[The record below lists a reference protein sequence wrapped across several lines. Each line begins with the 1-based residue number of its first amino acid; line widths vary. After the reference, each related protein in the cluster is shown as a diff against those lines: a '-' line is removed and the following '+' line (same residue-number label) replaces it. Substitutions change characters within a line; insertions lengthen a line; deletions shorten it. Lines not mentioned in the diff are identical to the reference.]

1 MTGPSIPKDRYAHL
15 LGESLLGVLEVLLL
29 GALLLGVLL
38 LDVPLLDVLRD
49 AVVLLPGAEALCL
62 PCAAFASARLYCG
75 IVILYDQTSGAKLHI
90 NDPPQTTPNCFNGR
104 SCCRASRHSRRRST
118 EGCRQTTCDFTSSAP
133 QQDPQVKDS

>member
-1 MTGPSIPKDRYAHL
+1 MTRAGRVTGPSIPKDRYAHL

-62 PCAAFASARLYCG
+62 PCAAFASAIAFC
-75 IVILYDQTSGAKLHI
+75 
-90 NDPPQTTPNCFNGR
+90 
-104 SCCRASRHSRRRST
+104 
-118 EGCRQTTCDFTSSAP
+118 SSAFACFLHAAFSLP
-133 QQDPQVKDS
+133 FMSSHFSCAT